1 MVLGEDHWVCGSCR
15 SINSRRSD
23 HCYQCH
29 APRHVVEVDPH
40 DIPGT
45 GHPIKAPPAP
55 LGAYRSARQRAM
67 VASGLILAASL
78 VSLVGWIAQS
88 RAILAAIDAPE
99 VAPSDDPAAVT
110 ALAFDAVIPVSHL
123 QVPLTVLWVVLAIAA
138 LTAWAAWLSR
148 VVDNLPSLGLG
159 YARVS
164 PQMAFIENFLM
175 GRNLYSMPARV
186 REVTQK
192 LHPAGGG
199 DEILAVAW
207 LALFGSVV
215 GGRFGFYVARFL
227 AGSEDEYLRA
237 RIVVGGLTTVVA
249 LAGYVL
255 VVAVIQRVERL
266 AEARATGV
274 TAELAGGATGGAG
287 VTAATSG
294 GPASAFDRA
303 PSSHQASDPEAA
315 TTRAA
320 PGADAPAEGAGPSP
334 AAGVGPSP
342 APAVIRPASGFAA
355 GRTVEFLSQ
364 RASTASPGTLT
375 GTKSSPGTPA
385 PSSGTPPTPGAAGE
399 PGSADPSPDDPR
411 RST

>member
-1 MVLGEDHWVCGSCR
+1 MVLGEDHWVCGTCR

-29 APRHVVEVDPH
+29 APRHVVEVDPNE
-40 DIPGT
+40 IPGT
-45 GHPIKAPPAP
+45 GHPTKAPPAP
-55 LGAYRSARQRAM
+55 VGAYRSARQRAT
-67 VASGLILAASL
+67 VASGLILAASV

-207 LALFGSVV
+207 LALFGSVI

-227 AGSEDEYLRA
+227 AGSEDDYLRA
-237 RIVVGGLTTVVA
+237 RIVVGGFTTLVA

-266 AEARATGV
+266 AEARAGAL
-274 TAELAGGATGGAG
+274 TAGLAHGATGGAG

-294 GPASAFDRA
+294 GSAPAVDRA
-303 PSSHQASDPEAA
+303 PSLRQVSDPEAA

-320 PGADAPAEGAGPSP
+320 GAEGPAAGAGPSP
-334 AAGVGPSP
+334 AP
-342 APAVIRPASGFAA
+342 ATIRPASSFAA

-364 RASTASPGTLT
+364 RASA
-375 GTKSSPGTPA
+375 SSPGA
-385 PSSGTPPTPGAAGE
+385 PTVPGLPPDSSPPPGGAG
-399 PGSADPSPDDPR
+399 ADARDEGRGGPPPEDPR
-411 RST
+411 RSA